1 MVAILNHLSASKS
14 VSVDTTNNSTV
25 VVTNTLARFN
35 CAFSITFHQQFYKS
49 QNFSIQYEPP
59 GFANTL
65 KCPELVVAKGDT
77 LILIPLDRHGRRVG
91 RNSKKK
97 NDQKKKWSNTSKVSS
112 SRVV

>member
-1 MVAILNHLSASKS
+1 VVAILNHLSASKS
-14 VSVDTTNNSTV
+14 VSVDTTNNSAV

-35 CAFSITFHQQFYKS
+35 CAFSITFHHQFYKTFLFNIS
-49 QNFSIQYEPP
+49 GTP

-97 NDQKKKWSNTSKVSS
+97 NDQKKKWS
-112 SRVV
+112 